1 MKRPQITK
9 MLANFVNKVT
19 QDTLFCSS
27 CDSLGS
33 GGSGGSKS
41 GKNIDKYCL
50 EMKMLSAIAQ
60 SVNTSRMGI
69 VQQFLNLGIAENL
82 EANQR

>member
-1 MKRPQITK
+1 M
-9 MLANFVNKVT
+9 
-19 QDTLFCSS
+19 
-27 CDSLGS
+27 
-33 GGSGGSKS
+33 
-41 GKNIDKYCL
+41 DKYCL

>member
-1 MKRPQITK
+1 MVWQICQQSNTGHS
-9 MLANFVNKVT
+9 F
-19 QDTLFCSS
+19 FCSS

-33 GGSGGSKS
+33 GGSGVSKS